1 MNRRFLQAGR
11 TRKVIFAFW
20 LLLWPLLIGLLLCP
34 IRLGAL
40 HLALALSLFG
50 LWAGALFLGYA
61 RKPVRVFCLAL
72 ALLVAGLLLP
82 GRPADSMTLRRAYAA
97 SLQHYKGTRYL
108 WGGGNRLGIDCSG
121 PVERGLI
128 DADLSQGLATINPH
142 LLRAGLSLWWH
153 NRSAKALGEGYRGE
167 TRLLLT
173 TPSLNALDDSRLLPG
188 DIAVTAS
195 GAHTLAYLGDHT
207 WIEADP
213 NVLYGDSV
221 VMVRTP
227 TRNAWFRLPMRL
239 MRWRQLEG
247 K

>member
-1 MNRRFLQAGR
+1 MRRTHKL
-11 TRKVIFAFW
+11 IFALW

-40 HLALALSLFG
+40 HLAVVLCLAA
-50 LWAGALFLGYA
+50 LWSGALFLGYD
-61 RKPVRVFCLAL
+61 RRPVHILCLAL
-72 ALLVAGLLLP
+72 ALFAALVLLP
-82 GRPADSMTLRRAYAA
+82 GRTADPMTLRRAYTA

-108 WGGGNRLGIDCSG
+108 WGGGNSHGIDCSG
-121 PVERGLI
+121 LVERGLI
-128 DADLSQGLATINPH
+128 DADLSQGLRTANPR
-142 LLRAGLSLWWH
+142 LLRAGLSLWWY

-173 TPSLNALDDSRLLPG
+173 TPSLNALDDTRLLPG

-213 NVLYGDSV
+213 NLLYGDSV
-221 VMVRTP
+221 VTVRTP
-227 TRNAWFRLPMRL
+227 TRNAWFRLPMHI
-239 MRWRQLEG
+239 MRWRQFEQG
-247 K
+247 